1 MDREPQFCEKTLL
14 YNNVN
19 ALGLNTR
26 IIEIVKMLTTRVYL
40 LIIKKYIREYLSQD
54 KFYGFLCIHLFC
66 LHRGHFIKFVEKK
79 NYVY

>member
-40 LIIKKYIREYLSQD
+40 LIIKKNISESTFHKISSMDFFAYIC
-54 KFYGFLCIHLFC
+54 FVCI
-66 LHRGHFIKFVEKK
+66 EATS
-79 NYVY
+79 